1 VVSDV
6 AIVHDFLIQL
16 GGAERVALQM
26 ARIWPNA
33 PFYTSL
39 YRPELTLPEF
49 SELDVRTSILDRAP
63 VDKSFRALVPFYP
76 LAFRSLGVL
85 DHELVISSSAGL
97 AHGVRTA
104 PESVHVVYCYAPARW
119 LYEPDSYLGSPRKRV
134 LLAPML
140 ASLRRWDQGAARRA
154 DAYIGISENVR
165 DRIKLVYGLD
175 SSVVYPPV
183 DTARFRPSER
193 GDRLLVVSRLLPYK
207 RVDLAIRAAA
217 SLGLGLDVVGIG
229 PELDGLRE
237 LAGPEV
243 TFHGAVTDEV
253 VRELTQRCRALCVP
267 GAEDFGIAAI
277 EANAAGKPVIAFGHR
292 GASETVIDGT
302 TGVLYWDQ
310 TPTALAEAIR
320 HADELAVD
328 PAQLAEYAE
337 RFSVDAFRVNLTS
350 ELDRILDKRRNGES
364 RDSA

>member
-1 VVSDV
+1 MVADV

-26 ARIWPNA
+26 ARIWPTA

-49 SELDVRTSILDRAP
+49 SELDVRTTILDRAP
-63 VDKSFRALVPFYP
+63 VDKHFRSLAPFYP
-76 LAFRSLGVL
+76 LAFHSLGVL
-85 DHELVISSSAGL
+85 EHELVISSSAGL

-104 PESVHVVYCYAPARW
+104 PDSVHVVYCYAPARW
-119 LYEPDSYLGSPRKRV
+119 LYESDSYLGSARKRV

-140 ASLRRWDQGAARRA
+140 ASLRRWDQRAARRA

-175 SSVVYPPV
+175 SGVVYPPV
-183 DTARFRPSER
+183 DTARFEASER

-217 SLGLGLDVVGIG
+217 TLGLGLDIVGVG
-229 PELDGLRE
+229 PELDSLRE

-243 TFHGAVTDEV
+243 TFHGASDDEV
-253 VRELTQRCRALCVP
+253 VRELIQQCRALCVP

-277 EANAAGKPVIAFGHR
+277 EANAAGKPAVAFGDR
-292 GASETVIDGT
+292 GASETMIDGV
-302 TGVLYWDQ
+302 TGVLYWEQ
-310 TPTALAEAIR
+310 TVSALAEAIR
-320 HADELAVD
+320 RTDELAAD
-328 PAQLAEYAE
+328 PAEIAESAE
-337 RFSVDAFRVNLTS
+337 RFSVEAFRVNLTN
-350 ELDRILDKRRNGES
+350 ELDRILDRRHAES
-364 RDSA
+364 RDGA